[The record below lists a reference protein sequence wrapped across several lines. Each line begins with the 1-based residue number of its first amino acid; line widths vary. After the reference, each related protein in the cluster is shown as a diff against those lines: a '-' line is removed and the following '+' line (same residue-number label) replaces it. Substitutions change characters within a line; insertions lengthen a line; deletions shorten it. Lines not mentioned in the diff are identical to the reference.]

1 MTLMSV
7 KKFGAALASALVIA
21 VVPLTSAAAARPVV
35 HDARAVAAAPAG
47 GFHQTIC
54 KAHCLG

>member
-1 MTLMSV
+1 MSV